1 MKKTNHHHPI
11 KKTIRTFKRKKT
23 FSFLFHCLK
32 YPTSTPY
39 SDTKPRHPDTA
50 KNFILAFF
58 LIFKFGFVTAHI
70 QECPPNSF
78 RLAKKSTRNRTKLV
92 VLCDVS
98 KSMEFYSAFLLQFMF
113 AFQQVYNKIETF
125 AFSTSLQCI
134 TGLLKQIEFK
144 DALSLLAG
152 QNSNRSGGTGIGES
166 LDQFVK
172 DHLIRVADKRS
183 IVVILSDGWD
193 TGNINLLQQS
203 MQAIQARVKKF
214 IWLNPLAGYRFISR
228 RWLACR
234 LQCLLWMYLHLFT
247 MRVVCASL

>member
-1 MKKTNHHHPI
+1 
-11 KKTIRTFKRKKT
+11 
-23 FSFLFHCLK
+23 
-32 YPTSTPY
+32 
-39 SDTKPRHPDTA
+39 
-50 KNFILAFF
+50 
-58 LIFKFGFVTAHI
+58 
-70 QECPPNSF
+70 
-78 RLAKKSTRNRTKLV
+78 
-92 VLCDVS
+92 
-98 KSMEFYSAFLLQFMF
+98 MF

-172 DHLIRVADKRS
+172 DHLIRVADKRT

-214 IWLNPLAGYRFISR
+214 IWLNPLAGYRFIR
-228 RWLACR
+228 IR
-234 LQCLLWMYLHLFT
+234 
-247 MRVVCASL
+247 CATSVANMASSAWFQNM